1 MDHRMGYEQ
10 FLTLIEQNLG
20 VGRERAER
28 AIQATVQTLAERI
41 ASGEARD
48 QAEEMSDQLA
58 PWVAT
63 PTDAE
68 RFDVNEFVRRM
79 ADREGVDVPTAER
92 HAHAVFAVLGQAV
105 SRRQLDDLAAQ
116 LSRDYSARLQ
126 TGPRAETLAPG
137 SFLKLVADHAGVP
150 DDEAQAVLVTL
161 AERIAGGEVKDLISR
176 LP

>member
-1 MDHRMGYEQ
+1 M
-10 FLTLIEQNLG
+10 
-20 VGRERAER
+20 
-28 AIQATVQTLAERI
+28 
-41 ASGEARD
+41 
-48 QAEEMSDQLA
+48 
-58 PWVAT
+58 
-63 PTDAE
+63 
-68 RFDVNEFVRRM
+68 
-79 ADREGVDVPTAER
+79 
-92 HAHAVFAVLGQAV
+92 FAVLGQAV

>member
-20 VGRERAER
+20 VRRERAER

-68 RFDVNEFVRRM
+68 RFDVDEFVRRM
-79 ADREGVDVPTAER
+79 ADREGVDVPTADATPTR
-92 HAHAVFAVLGQAV
+92 CSGCWGRRSAGASSTTWPRSCRGTTAPGCKRDRGRRR
-105 SRRQLDDLAAQ
+105 SRRAA
-116 LSRDYSARLQ
+116 S
-126 TGPRAETLAPG
+126 
-137 SFLKLVADHAGVP
+137 
-150 DDEAQAVLVTL
+150 
-161 AERIAGGEVKDLISR
+161 
-176 LP
+176 